1 MTEIKALDVKKLRE
15 QTGAGMMDCKQALTA
30 TAGNLEEAVV
40 WLRKKG
46 LAAASKK
53 SGRAAA
59 EGLVGVELQGNAG
72 VIVELNAETDFVARN
87 DKFQSLLSSVLK
99 LAVTKDLSLE
109 ELLASPYED
118 KNHSVADE
126 ITNNI
131 AVIGENMNLR
141 RVKRVEVSEG
151 VVTGYIHNAVVENLG
166 KIAVLVALKSSASK
180 ELLNSL
186 GKKIAMHIAAM
197 RPESLNTQELDPA
210 KIEKEKE
217 IFFDQAIK
225 SGKPKEIVEKMV
237 DGRIAKFY
245 KEVVLLEQQ
254 FVLDNSLTV
263 KEFIEAEAKKA
274 STPIELVEFARFELG
289 EGIELEEKDF
299 AAEVASISKA

>member
-30 TAGNLEEAVV
+30 TAGDLEEAVS

-53 SGRAAA
+53 SGRSAA
-59 EGLVGVELQGNAG
+59 EGLVGIELQDNVG

-87 DKFQSLLSSVLK
+87 DKFQSLLLGILK
-99 LAVTKDLSLE
+99 LAIAKEQSVE
-109 ELLASPYED
+109 ELLAASYEG
-118 KNHSVADE
+118 KSHSVAEE

-141 RVKRVEVSEG
+141 RVKRIAVSQG
-151 VVTGYIHNAVVENLG
+151 VVAGYIHNAVVDNLG
-166 KIAVLVALKSSASK
+166 KIAVLVALKSSANK
-180 ELLNSL
+180 ELLKDL

-197 RPESLNTQELDPA
+197 RPESLNVQELDPV

-217 IFFDQAIK
+217 IFFEQAIK

-254 FVLDNSLTV
+254 FVLDNNVMV
-263 KEFIEAEAKKA
+263 KDFIEAEAKKVG
-274 STPIELVEFARFELG
+274 SPIELVEFARIELG

-299 AAEVASISKA
+299 AAEVASISKS

>member
-15 QTGAGMMDCKQALTA
+15 LTGAGMMDCKQALSA
-30 TAGNLEEAVV
+30 TAGNLEEAVS

-53 SGRAAA
+53 SSRSAA
-59 EGLVGVELQGNAG
+59 EGLVGVELQDNAG

-87 DKFQSLLSSVLK
+87 DKFQSLLTGILK
-99 LAVTKDLSLE
+99 LAITKDQSVE
-109 ELLASPYED
+109 ELLATSYD
-118 KNHSVADE
+118 GNANTVADE

-131 AVIGENMNLR
+131 SVIGENMHLR
-141 RVKRVEVSEG
+141 RIKRIAVSEG
-151 VVTGYIHNAVVENLG
+151 LVAGYIHNAVVDKLG

-180 ELLNSL
+180 EILKDL

-197 RPESLNTQELDPA
+197 RPDSLNVEQLDVA

-217 IFFDQAIK
+217 IFFEQAIK

-237 DGRIAKFY
+237 EGRIAKFY

-254 FVLDNSLTV
+254 FVLDTALTV
-263 KEFIEAEAKKA
+263 KDFIEAEAKKA
-274 STPIELVEFARFELG
+274 GVQIELVEFARFELG
-289 EGIELEEKDF
+289 EGVEVEEKDF
-299 AAEVASISKA
+299 AAEVASISKS